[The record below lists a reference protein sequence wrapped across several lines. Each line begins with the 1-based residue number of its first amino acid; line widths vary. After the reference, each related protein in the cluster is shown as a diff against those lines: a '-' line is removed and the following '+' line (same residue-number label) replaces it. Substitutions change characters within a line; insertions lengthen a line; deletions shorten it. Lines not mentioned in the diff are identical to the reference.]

1 VTCFGVNFFLK
12 KLSAG
17 SPPNTF
23 KMQIPVYSTKWDK
36 INLVTTFLM
45 SGPPCGWLFLIG
57 SGGDGKSMAT
67 NEAITL
73 WRRSLGEDIEDPIS
87 DIVYL
92 PSYVDG
98 AGHKI
103 VLMKKGEIPVVK
115 TIVHVLGW
123 SQEWHFMATEWGAS
137 IARFERGNEA

>member
-1 VTCFGVNFFLK
+1 
-12 KLSAG
+12 
-17 SPPNTF
+17 
-23 KMQIPVYSTKWDK
+23 MQIPVYSTKWDK

-73 WRRSLGEDIEDPIS
+73 WRRSLGEDIDDNNS
-87 DIVYL
+87 DIIHL
-92 PSYVDG
+92 PCHQDG
-98 AGHKI
+98 TAHKR
-103 VLMKKGEIPVVK
+103 VLMKKGTEIVK

-123 SQEWHFMATEWGAS
+123 SQEWEFMAAEWGAS
-137 IARFERGNEA
+137 VARFERGNE